1 MIEARDESN
10 HLGSI
15 VRFNDGVSPSAAVV
29 HLPQDFVVG
38 DVRWPRK
45 QGVGDLEGRR
55 VMVPSKVFGQSDRDG
70 HGGYA
75 GTVKRD
81 TGWRVTI
88 HFFIDGKDITF
99 ACEQVR
105 DWLLDAQD
113 KAANAAWE
121 EQAPSTTPA
130 RWPCDVIFCSFP
142 LQHGIHPSLLKRFCA
157 LSELMA
163 GVDIRKVDAGHPL
176 AGTRYSLG
184 LYATRDFRRG
194 VTIGQYSGM
203 LEPSGPCRRW
213 SQTSEGRFDI
223 ALDTAEAL
231 SSAQGLTLDAKFVGN
246 EGRIINDFRGIAEE
260 HNVRFRTSSHPT
272 KGVWVDIVVTRAIT
286 HGEEIL
292 ADYDYGM
299 RRDDDQ
305 PSTTRKAAPSSA
317 STSAEA
323 GAASKGKRK
332 ASSAQPPPAQPPPAK
347 RRSAKAKANEDE
359 DEQQPQRQAESEEA
373 SGAAEEAA
381 EAELVNFACNKCL
394 RTGDACSML
403 LCDGL
408 ECDVAL
414 HTYCCDPPLAVAP
427 AGDWYCFVCSTKRQA
442 THQLTG
448 RQQMRYLRQLEDA
461 RRAEEA
467 RRADELVR

>member
-1 MIEARDESN
+1 
-10 HLGSI
+10 
-15 VRFNDGVSPSAAVV
+15 
-29 HLPQDFVVG
+29 
-38 DVRWPRK
+38 
-45 QGVGDLEGRR
+45 
-55 VMVPSKVFGQSDRDG
+55 
-70 HGGYA
+70 
-75 GTVKRD
+75 
-81 TGWRVTI
+81 
-88 HFFIDGKDITF
+88 
-99 ACEQVR
+99 
-105 DWLLDAQD
+105 
-113 KAANAAWE
+113 
-121 EQAPSTTPA
+121 
-130 RWPCDVIFCSFP
+130 
-142 LQHGIHPSLLKRFCA
+142 
-157 LSELMA
+157 MA
-163 GVDIRKVDAGHPL
+163 GVDIRTVDAGHPL

-213 SQTSEGRFDI
+213 SETSEGRFDI

-260 HNVRFRTSSHPT
+260 NNVRFRTSSHPT

-332 ASSAQPPPAQPPPAK
+332 ASTAQPPPAQPPPAK

-359 DEQQPQRQAESEEA
+359 D
-373 SGAAEEAA
+373 AA
-381 EAELVNFACNKCL
+381 
-394 RTGDACSML
+394 
-403 LCDGL
+403 
-408 ECDVAL
+408 
-414 HTYCCDPPLAVAP
+414 
-427 AGDWYCFVCSTKRQA
+427 
-442 THQLTG
+442 
-448 RQQMRYLRQLEDA
+448 
-461 RRAEEA
+461 
-467 RRADELVR
+467 